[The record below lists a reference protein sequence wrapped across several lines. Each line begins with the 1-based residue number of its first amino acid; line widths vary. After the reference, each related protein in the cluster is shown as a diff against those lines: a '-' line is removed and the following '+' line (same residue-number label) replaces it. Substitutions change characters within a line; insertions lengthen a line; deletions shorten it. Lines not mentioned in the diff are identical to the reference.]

1 MKVDTRWSFEGFP
14 VLRLENEALTVD
26 VLPDLGGKILQIT
39 HRTLGRSFLW
49 HNPRQRLRRL
59 PLGASYDD
67 HFFGGWDE
75 LLPNDVAEVVGGET
89 LVDHGELWTTPLSA
103 VVEGTTVV
111 LSGLLPITPLRFEK
125 RIALA
130 GGESIE
136 VRYKLENIGRR
147 RLDILFKLHPA
158 LRISPGAEIRV
169 AAARAT
175 VADSGFSRFTGSF
188 DWPGEAGVVPALD
201 GKCEFLYLTGLARGA
216 CGLAHRGEDWRFEL
230 RFDPKVFRSVWLF
243 ASFGGWRELEML
255 VLEPCTAWPM
265 SLLEAAAAGQCLRL
279 DARERLET
287 TVDCHIGSYM

>member
-39 HRTLGRSFLW
+39 HRTLSRSFLW

-75 LLPNDVAEVVGGET
+75 LLPNDVVESIGGET

-125 RIALA
+125 RIALT

-136 VRYKLENIGRR
+136 VRYKLENIGHR

-230 RFDPKVFRSVWLF
+230 RFDPKVFPSVWLF

-265 SLLEAAAAGQCLRL
+265 LLLEAAAAGQCLRL

>member
-1 MKVDTRWSFEGFP
+1 MNVDMRWSFEGFP
-14 VLRLENEALTVD
+14 VLRLESEALSVD

-39 HRTLGRSFLW
+39 HHTLGRSFLW

-75 LLPNDVAEVVGGET
+75 LLPNDVVEKVGGET
-89 LVDHGELWTTPLSA
+89 LADHGELWTTPLSA
-103 VVEGTTVV
+103 AVEGRAVV

-125 RIALA
+125 RIALT
-130 GGESIE
+130 GEDSIE
-136 VRYKLENIGRR
+136 LRYTLENIGRR

-169 AAARAT
+169 PAARAT
-175 VADSGFSRFTGSF
+175 VADAGFSRFTGSF

-201 GKCEFLYLTGLARGA
+201 GTCEFLYLTGLARGA
-216 CGLAHRGEDWRFEL
+216 CALAHRGEDWCFEL
-230 RFDPKVFRSVWLF
+230 RFDPQVFRSVWLF

-265 SLLEAAAAGQCLRL
+265 SLVEAAAAGQCLRL
-279 DARERLET
+279 DAGERLET
-287 TVDCHIGSYM
+287 TVDCRIGRYR

>member
-1 MKVDTRWSFEGFP
+1 
-14 VLRLENEALTVD
+14 
-26 VLPDLGGKILQIT
+26 
-39 HRTLGRSFLW
+39 
-49 HNPRQRLRRL
+49 
-59 PLGASYDD
+59 
-67 HFFGGWDE
+67 
-75 LLPNDVAEVVGGET
+75 
-89 LVDHGELWTTPLSA
+89 
-103 VVEGTTVV
+103 
-111 LSGLLPITPLRFEK
+111 LPITPLRFEK
-125 RIALA
+125 RIALT

>member
-75 LLPNDVAEVVGGET
+75 LLPNDVVESIGGET

-125 RIALA
+125 RIALT

-175 VADSGFSRFTGSF
+175 VPIPGSAASRGRSI
-188 DWPGEAGVVPALD
+188 GR
-201 GKCEFLYLTGLARGA
+201 ARRA
-216 CGLAHRGEDWRFEL
+216 WCPRSTENVSSCTSRAWRAA
-230 RFDPKVFRSVWLF
+230 R
-243 ASFGGWRELEML
+243 A
-255 VLEPCTAWPM
+255 AWP
-265 SLLEAAAAGQCLRL
+265 
-279 DARERLET
+279 
-287 TVDCHIGSYM
+287 IGAKIGASS

>member
-75 LLPNDVAEVVGGET
+75 LLPNDVVESIAGET

-103 VVEGTTVV
+103 VVEGMTVV

-125 RIALA
+125 RIALT
-130 GGESIE
+130 GGKSIE
-136 VRYKLENIGRR
+136 VRYKLENTAA
-147 RLDILFKLHPA
+147 RLMTPTG
-158 LRISPGAEIRV
+158 SPGCGRSQLGSTSAWPPMGPRRV
-169 AAARAT
+169 SLSPL
-175 VADSGFSRFTGSF
+175 SGTGS
-188 DWPGEAGVVPALD
+188 
-201 GKCEFLYLTGLARGA
+201 
-216 CGLAHRGEDWRFEL
+216 
-230 RFDPKVFRSVWLF
+230 
-243 ASFGGWRELEML
+243 
-255 VLEPCTAWPM
+255 
-265 SLLEAAAAGQCLRL
+265 
-279 DARERLET
+279 
-287 TVDCHIGSYM
+287 TV